1 MADSSYFR
9 EKAEQA
15 LRLARDSTDPILVKS
30 LTEFAAEYLA
40 RAAAIESIELGMDPE
55 DE

>member
-9 EKAEQA
+9 TRAEQA
-15 LRLARDSTDPILVKS
+15 LRLANDSTDPVLQKS
-30 LTEFAAEYLA
+30 LIELAREYLA
-40 RAAAIESIELGMDPE
+40 RAAAIEGKALGEDPE